1 MKRISIVLF
10 LCVWAVLSSWAQTY
24 KYEEIYTNLPF
35 AMPKVEAPRFPDLK
49 VSLPDFGAV
58 GNGVELC
65 TEAFEKAIET
75 LSSRG
80 GGHLIVPAGIW
91 LTGPIVLKSN
101 IDLHIEKGAVVLFS
115 PDVEL
120 YPLVETVF
128 EGLDTRRCQSPVSGR
143 NLTNVAITGQG
154 AIDGNGHFWRPL
166 KREKVTESVWKQTI
180 ARGGVYKRPTYWFP
194 YPQTLKGDTI
204 SNMNVPQNLTTEEEW
219 QSVRHFLRP
228 VMVSLIE
235 CKNVWLQGVIFQNSP
250 AWNLHPLMCENVL
263 IEGVT
268 ILNSPMWE
276 LNPVLCTNFTA
287 RGVHIDTHGYNNDGC
302 DPENCNYVLIED
314 CYFNTGDDCI
324 AVKAGRNRDGR
335 ELGEAGFPTQNLIIR
350 NNIFADGHGGIAC
363 GSEMSGGI
371 KNLFADNNTFDS
383 PNLNY
388 ALRFKT
394 NAQRGGAIENVYLR
408 TSKVKSVGNAVV
420 HATMLYDVG
429 RDGDYLPQFKNI
441 TIET

>member
-128 EGLDTRRCQSPVSGR
+128 EGLDTRRCQSLFR
-143 NLTNVAITGQG
+143 
-154 AIDGNGHFWRPL
+154 D
-166 KREKVTESVWKQTI
+166 VT
-180 ARGGVYKRPTYWFP
+180 
-194 YPQTLKGDTI
+194 
-204 SNMNVPQNLTTEEEW
+204 
-219 QSVRHFLRP
+219 
-228 VMVSLIE
+228 
-235 CKNVWLQGVIFQNSP
+235 
-250 AWNLHPLMCENVL
+250 
-263 IEGVT
+263 
-268 ILNSPMWE
+268 
-276 LNPVLCTNFTA
+276 
-287 RGVHIDTHGYNNDGC
+287 
-302 DPENCNYVLIED
+302 
-314 CYFNTGDDCI
+314 
-324 AVKAGRNRDGR
+324 
-335 ELGEAGFPTQNLIIR
+335 
-350 NNIFADGHGGIAC
+350 
-363 GSEMSGGI
+363 
-371 KNLFADNNTFDS
+371 
-383 PNLNY
+383 
-388 ALRFKT
+388 
-394 NAQRGGAIENVYLR
+394 
-408 TSKVKSVGNAVV
+408 
-420 HATMLYDVG
+420 
-429 RDGDYLPQFKNI
+429 
-441 TIET
+441 

>member
-10 LCVWAVLSSWAQTY
+10 LCAWAVLSSWAQTY

-49 VSLPDFGAV
+49 VLLPDFGAV

-166 KREKVTESVWKQTI
+166 KREKVCLLYTSD
-180 ARGGVYKRPTYWFP
+180 A
-194 YPQTLKGDTI
+194 
-204 SNMNVPQNLTTEEEW
+204 
-219 QSVRHFLRP
+219 
-228 VMVSLIE
+228 
-235 CKNVWLQGVIFQNSP
+235 
-250 AWNLHPLMCENVL
+250 
-263 IEGVT
+263 
-268 ILNSPMWE
+268 
-276 LNPVLCTNFTA
+276 
-287 RGVHIDTHGYNNDGC
+287 
-302 DPENCNYVLIED
+302 
-314 CYFNTGDDCI
+314 
-324 AVKAGRNRDGR
+324 
-335 ELGEAGFPTQNLIIR
+335 
-350 NNIFADGHGGIAC
+350 AD
-363 GSEMSGGI
+363 E
-371 KNLFADNNTFDS
+371 
-383 PNLNY
+383 
-388 ALRFKT
+388 
-394 NAQRGGAIENVYLR
+394 
-408 TSKVKSVGNAVV
+408 
-420 HATMLYDVG
+420 
-429 RDGDYLPQFKNI
+429 
-441 TIET
+441 

>member
-194 YPQTLKGDTI
+194 YPQTLKGDT
-204 SNMNVPQNLTTEEEW
+204 
-219 QSVRHFLRP
+219 R
-228 VMVSLIE
+228 
-235 CKNVWLQGVIFQNSP
+235 KNGRACVIF
-250 AWNLHPLMCENVL
+250 
-263 IEGVT
+263 
-268 ILNSPMWE
+268 
-276 LNPVLCTNFTA
+276 F
-287 RGVHIDTHGYNNDGC
+287 
-302 DPENCNYVLIED
+302 
-314 CYFNTGDDCI
+314 
-324 AVKAGRNRDGR
+324 GR
-335 ELGEAGFPTQNLIIR
+335 
-350 NNIFADGHGGIAC
+350 
-363 GSEMSGGI
+363 
-371 KNLFADNNTFDS
+371 
-383 PNLNY
+383 
-388 ALRFKT
+388 
-394 NAQRGGAIENVYLR
+394 
-408 TSKVKSVGNAVV
+408 
-420 HATMLYDVG
+420 
-429 RDGDYLPQFKNI
+429 
-441 TIET
+441 